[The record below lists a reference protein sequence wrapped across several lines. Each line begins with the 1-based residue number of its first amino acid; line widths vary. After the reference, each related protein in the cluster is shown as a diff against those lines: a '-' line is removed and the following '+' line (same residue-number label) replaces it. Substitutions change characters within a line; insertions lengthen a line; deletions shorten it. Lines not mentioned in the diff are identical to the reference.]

1 MIHRPQLI
9 IATLLVLL
17 AAIPTTMFLMQEPQE
32 TRSRASAS
40 TTLEYSPN
48 ATPASPLEKNVGDQV
63 AFDVIVN
70 PGSNLP
76 SLVKLEMQY
85 DPEIFIP
92 ATNAFI
98 VNNAAFPTTI
108 EGPVTTNG
116 KVLISVSI
124 GPDSTKVIQ
133 KPTKVGTLY
142 LVTKAVT
149 NGTPSEVS
157 FGSRTQVLSLAQS
170 DESNENVLSTTTPS
184 YISVAAGASPT
195 IASPSATILPSAF
208 PSITNSPTV
217 TSMPS
222 PTFSAQAMV
231 LSFNVFM
238 HGIGSSGDNANPFSA
253 EFSNKQPQHPSR
265 DVTVYVY
272 DDQNQLAVTKPGSI
286 TYDALSGTYKG
297 TVDLGTAVATG
308 DYTIRIKEGT
318 HLRRLLPGIQRL
330 NQQANNIMPEIALVA
345 GDVNNDN
352 TLNILDYNLLVGCY
366 SDLLPAV
373 SCTDENKVKTDLND
387 NNEVNQFDYN
397 LFLREITVQSGN

>member
-17 AAIPTTMFLMQEPQE
+17 AAIPTTMFLMQDPQE

-40 TTLEYSPN
+40 TTLEISPN
-48 ATPASPLEKNVGDQV
+48 STPANPLEKKVGEQV
-63 AFDVIVN
+63 LFDVIVN

-76 SLVKLEMQY
+76 SLVKLELQY
-85 DPEIFIP
+85 DPDIFS
-92 ATNAFI
+92 ASSSAF
-98 VNNAAFPTTI
+98 VANSQAFPSTI
-108 EGPVTTNG
+108 EGPITSNG

-133 KPTKVGTLY
+133 KPTKVGTLT
-142 LVTKAVT
+142 LTTKAVT
-149 NGTPSEVS
+149 NGSPSEIS
-157 FGSRTQVLSLAQS
+157 FGTRSQVLSLAQS

-184 YISVAAGASPT
+184 YIAVVQGITPT
-195 IASPSATILPSAF
+195 IEQPTATILPSTF
-208 PSITNSPTV
+208 PTIGLSPT
-217 TSMPS
+217 TTPMPS

-238 HGIGSSGDNANPFSA
+238 HGIGSSGDNANPFSSQ
-253 EFSNKQPQHPSR
+253 FSNKQPQRPTR
-265 DVTVYVY
+265 DVTVYIY
-272 DDQNQLAVTKPGSI
+272 DDQNKLAKTQSGSI
-286 TYDALSGTYKG
+286 TYDVASGTYKG
-297 TVDLGTAVATG
+297 IVDLGTDIQSG
-308 DYTIRIKEGT
+308 DYTIRVKEGT

-330 NQQANNIMPEIALVA
+330 NEQALNTMPDIALVA

-352 TLNILDYNLLVGCY
+352 TLNILDYNLVIGCY

-373 SCTDENKVKTDLND
+373 SCTDENKIKTDLND